1 MKVIWKSDYFLLCK
15 NSSQVFWSLQSNAGI
30 SLPNSFLRAAKR
42 KWDLGVWRLP
52 VGLKKKKN
60 SVRHLKAFSDFPLIS
75 PLRRDSGEQQFYCEE
90 KQRASAAVRAGE
102 NGISDMHFVMKMSS
116 SLGESVV
123 FRSHVLQALPLP
135 FKAPFCNDD
144 TLDDIHICKWEGGGA
159 VWQY

>member
-1 MKVIWKSDYFLLCK
+1 MRS
-15 NSSQVFWSLQSNAGI
+15 WSLKTS
-30 SLPNSFLRAAKR
+30 SRFKE
-42 KWDLGVWRLP
+42 
-52 VGLKKKKN
+52 KKN

-123 FRSHVLQALPLP
+123 FRSHVLQEALPLP

-144 TLDDIHICKWEGGGA
+144 TLDDIHICKWEGGGRGLAILTQKLQPATAPNIYSIVVYFFRA
-159 VWQY
+159 VQNCILAGH